1 MTEIKI
7 QNVIIFIS
15 SALLIQYD
23 KYGNFVLRTCI
34 KPICILTVIQGISVK
49 LTEKKNILI
58 FGKDLIEDD
67 VKNGPLNLALV
78 IGGIASL
85 QMMIL
90 RLSMLMHITGM
101 AILLEVLLPIKK
113 RSPYRV

>member
-67 VKNGPLNLALV
+67 PVRQIERCITSDDDIAV
-78 IGGIASL
+78 INADAHYGLSL
-85 QMMIL
+85 I
-90 RLSMLMHITGM
+90 HI
-101 AILLEVLLPIKK
+101 
-113 RSPYRV
+113 